1 MQLTGSL
8 TSVAAISMVSTIPNP
23 GLRTSKRALGGSFKR
38 QLPVPSFG
46 LIQPLVS
53 VDSNLGSE
61 RLGQNQDIADDGRV
75 GTGSNKVLVKTLA
88 STSV

>member
-1 MQLTGSL
+1 MQLTDSL
-8 TSVAAISMVSTIPNP
+8 TRVASISMVSTIPNA
-23 GLRTSKRALGGSFKR
+23 GLRTSKRALGGSLKR
-38 QLPVPSFG
+38 ELPVPSFG

-75 GTGSNKVLVKTLA
+75 GAESNQVLVKTHPGA
-88 STSV
+88 I